1 MAAKLVDGACRRM
14 PSAEPPVLRLRVV
27 SGLMLQTRTRKMQL
41 KSVGCQYV
49 VIGHSERRHGNCASE
64 NDAVFRM
71 KVCLPSN
78 FHSSLCD

>member
-14 PSAEPPVLRLRVV
+14 PSAEPRVLCLRVALAV
-27 SGLMLQTRTRKMQL
+27 RVVLKLMLQTGTRKMQL

-64 NDAVFRM
+64 NDAVFRT
-71 KVCLPSN
+71 KV
-78 FHSSLCD
+78 SLTL

>member
-1 MAAKLVDGACRRM
+1 
-14 PSAEPPVLRLRVV
+14 VLRLRVV

-71 KVCLPSN
+71 KVCLT
-78 FHSSLCD
+78 L

>member
-1 MAAKLVDGACRRM
+1 
-14 PSAEPPVLRLRVV
+14 
-27 SGLMLQTRTRKMQL
+27 MLQTRTRKMQL

-71 KVCLPSN
+71 KVCLT
-78 FHSSLCD
+78 L